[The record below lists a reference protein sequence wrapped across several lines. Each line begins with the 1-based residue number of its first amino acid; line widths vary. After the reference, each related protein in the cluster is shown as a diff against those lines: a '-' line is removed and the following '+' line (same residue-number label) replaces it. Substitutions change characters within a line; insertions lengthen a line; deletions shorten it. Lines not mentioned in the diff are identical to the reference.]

1 MKYKSNNKIDSWFP
15 IKTTEVFDA
24 YWYFATERQEIF
36 FKKFHN
42 QTPPWTSDEI
52 LSTYKFT
59 NAYRATDRVSQYL
72 IKNIIYSFEINRK

>member
-36 FKKFHN
+36 FKKFQLH
-42 QTPPWTSDEI
+42 
-52 LSTYKFT
+52 
-59 NAYRATDRVSQYL
+59 
-72 IKNIIYSFEINRK
+72 

>member
-24 YWYFATERQEIF
+24 YWYFAAERQEIF

-42 QTPPWTSDEI
+42 QIHPG
-52 LSTYKFT
+52 LLMKYC
-59 NAYRATDRVSQYL
+59 L
-72 IKNIIYSFEINRK
+72 HINLQMHIEQQIE